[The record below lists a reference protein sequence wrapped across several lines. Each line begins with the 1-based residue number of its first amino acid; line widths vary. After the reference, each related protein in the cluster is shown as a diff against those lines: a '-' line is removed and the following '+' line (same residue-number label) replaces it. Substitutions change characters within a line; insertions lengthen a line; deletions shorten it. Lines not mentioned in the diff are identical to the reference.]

1 MKKWKNKLDEMQEQK
16 MLRIEHNGCWL
27 AFWGLV
33 IAIIAQIMYYGPD
46 CSEEIIGEFIVF
58 MCLACYIAIGCVING
73 IWDRKLAPSWKVNLC
88 TSLIAGVVGG
98 AIRFI
103 ISYREYQMAAAG
115 AAVGFLVGIYT
126 FAGCFILLSIALFI
140 YKWRE
145 NRLENETEDEKKDK

>member
-1 MKKWKNKLDEMQEQK
+1 MKKWKNQLDERQEQK

-46 CSEEIIGEFIVF
+46 CSKEIIGEFIVF

-88 TSLIAGVVGG
+88 TSLIAGVVSGG
-98 AIRFI
+98 IRFAI
-103 ISYREYQMAAAG
+103 NYREYQMAAAG
-115 AAVGFLVGIYT
+115 AAVGFFVGIYT

-145 NRLENETEDEKKDK
+145 NRLEDETEDEKKDK